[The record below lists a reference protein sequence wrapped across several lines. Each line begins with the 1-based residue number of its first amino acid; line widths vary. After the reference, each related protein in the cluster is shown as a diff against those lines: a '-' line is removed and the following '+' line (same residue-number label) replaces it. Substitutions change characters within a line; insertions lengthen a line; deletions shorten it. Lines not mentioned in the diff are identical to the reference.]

1 LSSGSYYWIPE
12 LPAFQILLILMPVTF
27 LAGVTLKKKGKYAGE
42 FSTLNGATPNS
53 ARLF

>member
-1 LSSGSYYWIPE
+1 M
-12 LPAFQILLILMPVTF
+12 QNILGAEDHFYRTQTEGKETPNSLR
-27 LAGVTLKKKGKYAGE
+27 KKKGKYAGE